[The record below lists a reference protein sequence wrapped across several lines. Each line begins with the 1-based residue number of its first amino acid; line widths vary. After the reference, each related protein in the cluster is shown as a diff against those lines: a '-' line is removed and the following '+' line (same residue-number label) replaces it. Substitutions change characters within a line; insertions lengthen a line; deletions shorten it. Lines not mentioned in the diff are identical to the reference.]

1 MNDKLRLIPSVE
13 LIIQTDQFVEIF
25 KNHPRALVLSV
36 LNVEIEQ
43 LRNRMLKGE
52 FHDKAV
58 EIIPL
63 ADSVKKE
70 LLICEKPSLNRVLN
84 GTGVILHTNLG
95 RAILAKNALAAMGM
109 ISSGYSNLE
118 YDISNGMRGSRYDHC
133 SLLLKELTGAQ
144 SALLLNNGASA
155 LVMALRSM
163 AFGKEVLVSRGEL
176 VEIGGGFRI
185 PEILECSGARLV
197 EVGTT
202 NRTRIEDYRKAA
214 GSGKAGMI
222 LKIHR
227 SNFNITGFT
236 EEASLSSLVD
246 LGRELGLPV
255 VHDLGSGL
263 LIDPGSLGLPPEPT
277 PKESLSQ
284 GTDIVI
290 FSGDKLLGGP
300 QAGILVGS
308 GEEWITG
315 MRKDPLCRALRVD
328 KMTLAALEATL
339 SLYRDPKVAMAEVP
353 ILRMLSASVGEL
365 TERASMLVA
374 ALAGASINVEIIDCC
389 SVMGGGTFPGF
400 ELPSIGLSVEIHGC
414 SPDRLATKLR
424 SFEVPTVGRV
434 EKDLLLIDLRTISQ
448 DQDQQLIE
456 NLSSLCS

>member
-1 MNDKLRLIPSVE
+1 
-13 LIIQTDQFVEIF
+13 
-25 KNHPRALVLSV
+25 
-36 LNVEIEQ
+36 
-43 LRNRMLKGE
+43 
-52 FHDKAV
+52 
-58 EIIPL
+58 
-63 ADSVKKE
+63 
-70 LLICEKPSLNRVLN
+70 
-84 GTGVILHTNLG
+84 
-95 RAILAKNALAAMGM
+95 
-109 ISSGYSNLE
+109 
-118 YDISNGMRGSRYDHC
+118 
-133 SLLLKELTGAQ
+133 
-144 SALLLNNGASA
+144 
-155 LVMALRSM
+155 
-163 AFGKEVLVSRGEL
+163 
-176 VEIGGGFRI
+176 
-185 PEILECSGARLV
+185 
-197 EVGTT
+197 
-202 NRTRIEDYRKAA
+202 
-214 GSGKAGMI
+214 MI
-222 LKIHR
+222 LKVHR

-236 EEASLSSLVD
+236 EEASLSSLVG

-374 ALAGASINVEIIDCC
+374 ALSGASINVEVIDCC

-400 ELPSIGLSVEIHGC
+400 ELPSIGLSVEILGC

-424 SFEVPTVGRV
+424 NLEVPTVGRV
-434 EKDLLLIDLRTISQ
+434 EKDLLLIVLRTISQ
-448 DQDQQLIE
+448 GQDQQLIE